1 MYDIREV
8 SENIFWV
15 GGSDR
20 RLERFENMFPLPGG
34 VSYNSYLI
42 LDEKTALIDT
52 VDASIREQH
61 MQNLA
66 RALDGRPLD
75 YLVVNHMEPD
85 HCANIEAILRRYPG
99 VKLVGNQKTFRLFS
113 QFFDIPLPAG
123 CLTVREGDTL
133 SLGAHTL
140 RFFMA
145 PMVHWPEAMCT
156 YETAKGILFSAD
168 AFGTF
173 GALAGGLFADEVDF
187 ESVFLDEA
195 RRYYAN
201 IVGRYGA
208 QVQALFKKLPAAD
221 IRMLCPLHGPVWRKD
236 LAYLL
241 HKYDLW
247 SRYQPEKKGVVLCYG
262 SMYGHTENAASVLAT
277 KLAERGVPD
286 IAMYDVSKTHPSYI
300 IAAVWKYS
308 HLALAA
314 PTYNMHLY
322 FPMDALLSEMA
333 ALGVRDRKAAIIA
346 NHSWAGAAAAKMQ
359 EALACL
365 RNVELVCPPLDL
377 LSQLH
382 PADLDALDAM
392 AFSLSASL
400 AG

>member
-208 QVQALFKKLPAAD
+208 QVQALFKKLSAVD

-277 KLAERGVPD
+277 KLAERGIPD

-308 HLALAA
+308 HLVLAA

-333 ALGVRDRKAAIIA
+333 ALGIRDRKAAIIA

-359 EALACL
+359 EALARL

-382 PADLDALDAM
+382 PADLDALDAI